1 MRIHITQLRQR
12 LDDWQ
17 LPVEELA
24 ARALRVKRADIL
36 WARLARKSV
45 DARDKGDVHFTLTLD
60 VETARPV
67 CLPRNAEE
75 VRGEAPSQS
84 ALRAASSPP
93 HGGEPRDGVGAL
105 SRRDGVAQPARKTDG
120 SCMAGAATAPLQGDS
135 TDREGRFPEGN
146 TPASADSS
154 RLNQWR
160 EESSGEDAAANG
172 VERPALS
179 AAAGGI
185 ERPALNPAAN
195 PACADSSRLN
205 QWREES
211 SGGDAAANGVERPA
225 LSAAAGGCGPRPL
238 VVGMGPA
245 GLFAALTLARAGL
258 NPVVVERG
266 KCVQERDQDVNAFWR
281 GGPFNPES
289 NVQFGEGGA
298 GTFSDG
304 KLNSGIKDRRC
315 RAVLEEMHR
324 AGAPESIL
332 WQAKPHVGTDHLKAM
347 VKNLREEII
356 ALGGD
361 VRFQTRLTALVVEDG
376 AVTGARLAGP
386 EGEYALPA
394 NAVILAVG
402 HSARDTFEMVHGMG
416 AAMSRKPFAIG
427 ARIEHRQDAINR
439 AQYGPAAGHPALG
452 AADYKLAVHLEGG
465 RSVYTFCMCPGGQVV
480 AAASEAGGV
489 VVNGMSLYARD
500 GENANSALLVNVLP
514 EDFGGEGPLAGV
526 EFQRRWERAAFEAG
540 GGDYSAPAQ
549 RVGDFLKKRDSTGP
563 GRVKPSYRPGVKW
576 GSLDGCLPGFVTD
589 SMRKALPLL
598 DKKLHGFADPDAVLT
613 GVETRSSSP
622 VRIERDDGCQSNI
635 RGLYPC
641 GEGAGYAGGIMSAA
655 VDGIRCAEAIID
667 ES

>member
-1 MRIHITQLRQR
+1 MNIRISQLRQR

-17 LPVEELA
+17 TPLEDVA
-24 ARALRVKRADIL
+24 ARALRVKREDIL
-36 WARLARKSV
+36 WARLARRSV

-60 VETARPV
+60 VQTARPV
-67 CLPRNAEE
+67 HLPRGAAEIKE
-75 VRGEAPSQS
+75 EAPSQS
-84 ALRAASSPP
+84 ALCAASSPP
-93 HGGEPRDGVGAL
+93 HGGEPRGTNADEETTSSVTAAPCHLPLKEKAFGAET
-105 SRRDGVAQPARKTDG
+105 AR
-120 SCMAGAATAPLQGDS
+120 C
-135 TDREGRFPEGN
+135 
-146 TPASADSS
+146 
-154 RLNQWR
+154 
-160 EESSGEDAAANG
+160 
-172 VERPALS
+172 
-179 AAAGGI
+179 
-185 ERPALNPAAN
+185 
-195 PACADSSRLN
+195 
-205 QWREES
+205 
-211 SGGDAAANGVERPA
+211 
-225 LSAAAGGCGPRPL
+225 L

-258 NPVVVERG
+258 RPVVVERG
-266 KCVQERDQDVNAFWR
+266 RPVDARERDVAAFWN

-304 KLNSGIKDRRC
+304 KLNSGIKDARC

-347 VKNLREEII
+347 VKRLREEII

-361 VRFQTRLTALVVEDG
+361 VRFETRLTGLIVEEG
-376 AVTGARLAGP
+376 RVTGARLAGP
-386 EGEYALPA
+386 DGEYALDTCG
-394 NAVILAVG
+394 VILAVG
-402 HSARDTFEMVHGMG
+402 HSARDTFQMLHETG

-427 ARIEHRQDAINR
+427 ARIEHKQADVNR

-452 AADYKLAVHLEGG
+452 AADYKLAVHLPSG

-526 EFQRRWERAAFEAG
+526 AFQRKWERAAFEAG
-540 GGDYSAPAQ
+540 GGNFRAPAQ
-549 RVGDFLKKRDSTGP
+549 KVGDFLQRRPSDGAGSVT
-563 GRVKPSYRPGVKW
+563 PSYRPGVKW

-589 SMRKALPLL
+589 SLRQALPLL
-598 DKKLHGFADPDAVLT
+598 DKKLRGFAHPDAVLT

-622 VRIERDDGCQSNI
+622 VRIERDGGCQSNLL
-635 RGLYPC
+635 GLYPC

-655 VDGIRCAEAIID
+655 VDGMRCAEALMKEKILRLR
-667 ES
+667 

>member
-1 MRIHITQLRQR
+1 MRIRITQLRQR

-24 ARALRVKRADIL
+24 ARALRVKREDIL

-60 VETARPV
+60 VETVRPV
-67 CLPRNAEE
+67 RLPRNAEE
-75 VRGEAPSQS
+75 VGEEAS
-84 ALRAASSPP
+84 AI
-93 HGGEPRDGVGAL
+93 
-105 SRRDGVAQPARKTDG
+105 SRRGGVAPPARKTDG
-120 SCMAGAATAPLQGDS
+120 SRMAGAADRTAHEMAPLQGDIAN
-135 TDREGRFPEGN
+135 RQGRL
-146 TPASADSS
+146 PALESVAPGADA
-154 RLNQWR
+154 RK
-160 EESSGEDAAANG
+160 AAASG

-179 AAAGGI
+179 AAANARGG
-185 ERPALNPAAN
+185 
-195 PACADSSRLN
+195 S
-205 QWREES
+205 
-211 SGGDAAANGVERPA
+211 
-225 LSAAAGGCGPRPL
+225 PL

-266 KCVQERDQDVNAFWR
+266 KCVQERDQDVDAFWR

-356 ALGGD
+356 ALGSD
-361 VRFQTRLTALVVEDG
+361 VRFQTRLTGLVVEDG
-376 AVTGARLAGP
+376 RVTGARLTGP
-386 EGEYALPA
+386 EGEYALA
-394 NAVILAVG
+394 ADAVILAVG
-402 HSARDTFEMVHGMG
+402 HSARDTFEMVHETG

-452 AADYKLAVHLEGG
+452 AADYKLAVHLPDG

-480 AAASEAGGV
+480 AAASEEGGV

-514 EDFGGEGPLAGV
+514 EDFGGEGALAGV

-540 GGDYSAPAQ
+540 GGDFSAPAQ
-549 RVGDFLKKRDSTGP
+549 RVGDFLQKRDSTGP
-563 GRVKPSYRPGVKW
+563 GSVKPSYRPGVKW
-576 GSLDGCLPGFVTD
+576 GSLDGCLPGFVTG
-589 SMRKALPLL
+589 SMRQALPLL

-622 VRIERDDGCQSNI
+622 VRIERDEGCQSNI

-655 VDGIRCAEAIID
+655 VDGIRCAEAVID
-667 ES
+667 ESLEFRVKS